1 LTLEDVSGVV
11 ETRMRDNC
19 NDCGWPYDY
28 FTVTNEVWAAA
39 DLDPRAI
46 CCLAC
51 LERRLKRPLTIDD
64 FRAAPINRQAY
75 AAAGKLSV
83 VLEHEQ
89 RRFQERE
96 ALMGDPWN
104 LTVQQFSMDVEA
116 QLSMVASHPFW
127 PAEDHTPIE
136 QRRRRL
142 AAEQAIDD
150 LARSVGELYPDLPLH
165 KAEYFLHGEARKRF
179 QALVRELKE
188 MRLV

>member
-1 LTLEDVSGVV
+1 MR
-11 ETRMRDNC
+11 ETASK
-19 NDCGWPYDY
+19 DCGWPYDY

-39 DLDPRAI
+39 ELDPRAI

-64 FRAAPINRQAY
+64 FRVAPINRQAY

-89 RRFQERE
+89 RGFQERE

-104 LTVQQFSMDVEA
+104 LTVQQFSFDVLA
-116 QLSMVASHPFW
+116 RLDLTASHPFW
-127 PAEDHTPIE
+127 PAEDHHTPVE

-142 AAEQAIDD
+142 AVAQEIDD
-150 LARSVGELYPDLPLH
+150 LVQSVSGKYPDLPVW
-165 KAEYFLHGEARKRF
+165 KVEYFLHGEARKRF
-179 QALVRELKE
+179 QALIREPRELKE
-188 MRLV
+188 MSCVPLA